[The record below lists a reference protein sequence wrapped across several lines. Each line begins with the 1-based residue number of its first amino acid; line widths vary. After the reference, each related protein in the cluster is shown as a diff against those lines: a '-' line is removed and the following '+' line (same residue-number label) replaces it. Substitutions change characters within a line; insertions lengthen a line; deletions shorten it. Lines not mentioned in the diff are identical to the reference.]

1 MNGNRI
7 HGLTLRYL
15 TAILAGVVSTSL
27 YSCSGGSVSSQVSPQ
42 NPKILASKK
51 GPADPKAD
59 IPMASTS
66 LHFIK
71 PAHVKGMYW
80 TAWTAGSKK
89 AREKLLTIVD
99 NTELNAVV
107 VDVRDEGTV
116 YMKTKIEMANEPEVT
131 EVAIAKPNDL
141 LKSLEAHKVW
151 PIARIACFRDN
162 FVTINHPELSIHF
175 ANGKIWHD
183 RKGYHWLDP
192 YNKKNWEYIGQIVD
206 FALDLGFPE
215 IQLDYVRFPSEGKA
229 ASQVFPAKKS
239 YGATGDKSSDV
250 IAAFT
255 KYIGEKVHSRH
266 AVYSVDIF
274 GIISSM
280 KGDEG
285 IGQQLEAVAAPFD
298 VLSPMI
304 YPSHF
309 AKGEYGIKNPN
320 ASPYEIIKKS
330 LNDYKKRLPKTTIR
344 PWLQAFSLGVK
355 YSAPQLRAQIKATR
369 EVGYQGFL
377 LWNAGNKYPYL
388 EEALGKKDP
397 KDIAAWNEKSPPGG

>member
-1 MNGNRI
+1 MNGIRF
-7 HGLTLRYL
+7 HDLSVRYSI
-15 TAILAGVVSTSL
+15 AFLAAVFSTCL
-27 YSCSGGSVSSQVSPQ
+27 YSCSGGAVSPKESSE
-42 NPKILASKK
+42 NPKTPIAKHDSATSK
-51 GPADPKAD
+51 PAPKSD
-59 IPMASTS
+59 QPSF
-66 LHFIK
+66 HFVK

-80 TAWTAGSKK
+80 TAWTGGSHK
-89 AREKLLTIVD
+89 AREKLLAIID
-99 NTELNAVV
+99 KTELNSVV
-107 VDVRDEGTV
+107 VDIRDEGTV
-116 YMKTKIEMANEPEVT
+116 YLRTKIPMANEPKVT
-131 EVAIAKPNDL
+131 QLAISKPNDL
-141 LKSLEAHKVW
+141 LKSLEDHKVW

-175 ANGKIWHD
+175 ANGSIWHD

-229 ASQVFPAKKS
+229 ASQVFPAKKA
-239 YGATGDKSSDV
+239 YGKADENSADV
-250 IAAFT
+250 ISAFT
-255 KYIGEKVHSRH
+255 KYIGDKVHARH

-285 IGQQLEAVAAPFD
+285 IGQQLEKVAAPFD

-309 AKGEYGIKNPN
+309 ALGEYGIKNPN

-330 LNDYKKRLPKTTIR
+330 LNDYKKRLPKTIIR
-344 PWLQAFSLGVK
+344 PWLQAFSLNHIK
-355 YSAPQLRAQIKATR
+355 YTAVQLKAQIKATR

-388 EEALGKKDP
+388 VEALGPKDP
-397 KDIAAWNEKSPPGG
+397 KDLEGWSNTP